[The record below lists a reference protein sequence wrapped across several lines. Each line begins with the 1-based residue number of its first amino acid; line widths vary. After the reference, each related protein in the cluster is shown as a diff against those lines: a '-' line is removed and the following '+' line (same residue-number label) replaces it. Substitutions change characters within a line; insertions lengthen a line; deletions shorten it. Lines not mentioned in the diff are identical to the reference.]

1 MCNNEILEQNKGAK
15 NVKKSMTVLIVVWIW
30 AFRSL
35 FLRKI
40 DVRQKR
46 ARGRVKYKEWFVLTL
61 LELIA
66 KIKWIIAP
74 KVRVS
79 SSK

>member
-1 MCNNEILEQNKGAK
+1 MRNNEILEQYKGAK

-40 DVRQKR
+40 DVRQK
-46 ARGRVKYKEWFVLTL
+46 
-61 LELIA
+61 ELGVESI
-66 KIKWIIAP
+66 IKNGLY
-74 KVRVS
+74 
-79 SSK
+79 